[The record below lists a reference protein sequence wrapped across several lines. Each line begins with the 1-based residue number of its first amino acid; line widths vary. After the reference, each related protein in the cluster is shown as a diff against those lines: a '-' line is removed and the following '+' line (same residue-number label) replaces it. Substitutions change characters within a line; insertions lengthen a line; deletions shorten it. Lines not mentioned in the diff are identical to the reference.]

1 MAESE
6 LAEEIVFD
14 DPTSN
19 FYSNQVLHK
28 SKTVKYSEK
37 EKVLK
42 QQPTV
47 TEEIVEKVFET
58 NTGENV
64 QKEDDE
70 SPNISKI
77 EERVKKKI
85 KTEKVE
91 DFKDSV
97 SVSNTNT
104 TNIEN
109 YLCSIGMIKL
119 HCIGDGNCF
128 FRTIAEFTEENH
140 TQIRSNIVQQMNRN
154 SQLYSALFHNTIR
167 ENYFIEELSVYTRCV
182 RMEKDKIWAGFPE
195 RFAAAFLLNKNLFEL
210 YETGNSFHWNVFIGD
225 STPEIYDRNNLQN
238 IYIAYN
244 VNAKHFEPLRRFKNT
259 EKQIKIANI
268 FYLIRHNS
276 IDSEAIFTKV
286 CPAELT
292 ESHKLYQENTSKKL
306 KPVGLRNL
314 GNTCY
319 FNSLMQCLAV
329 LPRLHLAFQADALK
343 IDEEDSTIK
352 ILVSLIKHIVEKSS
366 PARLE
371 NKSRDLILKLQKR
384 YEKDGKIQKYA
395 FGKEEDPQELFTD
408 LLDMINSELRILEYG
423 YQTYQTIEETRHFH
437 ESFDKSNSTTL
448 LTSYVK
454 NERIMHSQCE
464 NIYFQAMPFLD
475 IPFPEEEFQQIG
487 LETLVDIYFKENE
500 TVIDACASCGLPN
513 ANLIEKKTMQIC
525 PNILIVNLNR

>member
-19 FYSNQVLHK
+19 FYSNQVLRQ
-28 SKTVKYSEK
+28 SKNITHSEN
-37 EKVLK
+37 EKVQK

-47 TEEIVEKVFET
+47 EQVIVT
-58 NTGENV
+58 NTGENAE
-64 QKEDDE
+64 KEDDG
-70 SPNISKI
+70 SPNICKK
-77 EERVKKKI
+77 EERIKKKI

-91 DFKDSV
+91 DFKDNV
-97 SVSNTNT
+97 PVSNTNT
-104 TNIEN
+104 TNIKT
-109 YLCSIGMIKL
+109 YLSSIGMIKL
-119 HCIGDGNCF
+119 HCVGDGNCF

-225 STPEIYDRNNLQN
+225 STPEVYDRNNLQN

-244 VNAKHFEPLRRFKNT
+244 VDAKHFEPLRRFKNS

-276 IDSEAIFTKV
+276 IDSEAIFTKLS
-286 CPAELT
+286 PAELN
-292 ESHKLYQENTSKKL
+292 ESHKLYQQNTSQNVQ
-306 KPVGLRNL
+306 PVGLRNL

-319 FNSLMQCLAV
+319 FNSLIQCLAV
-329 LPRLHLAFQADALK
+329 SPRLHLAFQADALK
-343 IDEEDSTIK
+343 IDGEDSTIK
-352 ILVSLIKHIVEKSS
+352 KLVSLIRHIAEKSR

-384 YEKDGKIQKYA
+384 YERDGKVQKYA
-395 FGKEEDPQELFTD
+395 FENQEDPQELFTD
-408 LLDMINSELRILEYG
+408 LLDMINSELRILENG
-423 YQTYQTIEETRHFH
+423 YQTFPTIEETRHFH

-464 NIYFQAMPFLD
+464 NLYFQAMPFLD
-475 IPFPEEEFQQIG
+475 IPFPEEQFQQIG

-500 TVIDACASCGLPN
+500 TVIDACTSCGL
-513 ANLIEKKTMQIC
+513 LDSSMIEKKTMQIC
-525 PNILIVNLNR
+525 PSILIVNLNR